1 MAPIPS
7 VDVVI
12 RGRSYLLK
20 ASDNSDYV
28 RELARMLDE
37 RMAAVESGTKTVDTQ
52 RIAVLAALNL
62 ADDYCRLKEEYQAR
76 IEELEQERDRL
87 LTLVEGALQEG
98 T

>member
-1 MAPIPS
+1 MAPHPS
-7 VDVVI
+7 VEVII
-12 RGRSYLLK
+12 RGRTYLLK
-20 ASDNSDYV
+20 ASDDPEYV

-62 ADDYCRLKEEYQAR
+62 ADDYCRLKEEYQTR
-76 IEELEQERDRL
+76 VQELEQERARL

-98 T
+98 V